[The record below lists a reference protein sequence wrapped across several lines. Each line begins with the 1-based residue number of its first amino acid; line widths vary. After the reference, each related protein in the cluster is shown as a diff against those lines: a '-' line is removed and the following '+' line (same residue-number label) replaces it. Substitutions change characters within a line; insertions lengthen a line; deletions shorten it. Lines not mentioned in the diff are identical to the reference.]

1 MGAIFFCFR
10 ESELNDKQL
19 FLYKNVTMGIFN
31 GLFGSK
37 EPKEPKPEIPWQPLT
52 TVSQLDKIVEDSKAK
67 PVAIY
72 KHSTTCGISR
82 MVLRQI
88 ESTYDIDANQMD
100 IYYLD
105 LKTYREVS
113 NEIAARFQVIHQSPQ
128 MIVIKNGTAVYDD
141 SHGGVN
147 VPALHKYL

>member
-1 MGAIFFCFR
+1 MG
-10 ESELNDKQL
+10 
-19 FLYKNVTMGIFN
+19 VFN

-37 EPKEPKPEIPWQPLT
+37 EPKEPKPEIPWQHLREI
-52 TVSQLDKIVEDSKAK
+52 SQLDKIVQDSKAK

-88 ESTYDIDANQMD
+88 ESTYNLDASQMD

-105 LKTYREVS
+105 LKAYREVS
-113 NEIAARFQVIHQSPQ
+113 NEVAIRFQVIHQSPQ
-128 MIVIKNGTAVYDD
+128 MIVVKNGTAVYAD

-147 VPALHKYL
+147 VPALHQYL